1 MGNAP
6 ASLTIDGLA
15 LQRGDRSLVGVLM
28 YERNDLIEGMEM
40 LADGLLGA
48 LSEDELVQ
56 PFALADVGAAFTAA
70 KDGSLDAV
78 RAVVRP

>member
-1 MGNAP
+1 MY
-6 ASLTIDGLA
+6 
-15 LQRGDRSLVGVLM
+15 DRDDLVQ
-28 YERNDLIEGMEM
+28 GMEM
-40 LADGLLGA
+40 LADGLLSA

-56 PFALADVGAAFTAA
+56 PFALEDVGAAFAAA